1 MKYEKKTNDIKKTL
15 LLRVI
20 GEIIRE
26 RRAQTGK
33 GILLLSYE
41 YDLSSSSLANLEKG
55 TRDVQITTLWKIANA
70 LGLPFGEFVS
80 MIESRLPVDFKLTEE

>member
-70 LGLPFGEFVS
+70 LGLQFGEFVS